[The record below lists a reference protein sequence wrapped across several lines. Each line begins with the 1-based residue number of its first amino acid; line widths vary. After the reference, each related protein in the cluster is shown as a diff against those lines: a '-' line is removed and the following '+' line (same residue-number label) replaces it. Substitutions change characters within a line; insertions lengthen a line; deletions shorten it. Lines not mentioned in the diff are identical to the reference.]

1 MEESKKKPIMIGVII
16 ACIAVAGI
24 ITYSRRSGGGGGID
38 SISDEEMTWVKCNN
52 PNCKAEYQMG
62 LKAYFK
68 YMDEHGNPV
77 APTTPP
83 LICKE
88 CGEPSAYRAEK
99 CENPDCG
106 IVFIQG
112 ISGPGEPADRCPKCK
127 QSAMEESRKRRKA
140 EMEAAREAGR

>member
-16 ACIAVAGI
+16 ACLALTAVI
-24 ITYSRRSGGGGGID
+24 IIGRRSGGGSGVDGIAAG
-38 SISDEEMTWVKCNN
+38 EMTWVKCNN
-52 PNCKAEYQMG
+52 PSCKAEYQMG

-68 YMDEHGNPV
+68 YMEEHANPM
-77 APTTPP
+77 APTAPP

-88 CGEPSAYRAEK
+88 CSEPSAYRAEK

-112 ISGPGEPADRCPKCK
+112 SSGPGDFADRCPKCK
-127 QSAMEESRKRRKA
+127 QSATEESRKRRKA
-140 EMEAAREAGR
+140 AMEAGE

>member
-1 MEESKKKPIMIGVII
+1 MEESKKKPIMIGVIV
-16 ACIAVAGI
+16 ACLALTAI
-24 ITYSRRSGGGGGID
+24 IIIGRRSGGGGVDDIPEG
-38 SISDEEMTWVKCNN
+38 EMIWVKCNN

-68 YMDEHGNPV
+68 YMEEHANPM
-77 APTTPP
+77 APTAPP

-99 CENPDCG
+99 CGNPDCG

-112 ISGPGEPADRCPKCK
+112 SSGPGDFADRCPKCGR
-127 QSAMEESRKRRKA
+127 SETEEIRKARKR
-140 EMEAAREAGR
+140 EMTAGGTE

>member
-16 ACIAVAGI
+16 ACLALTAI
-24 ITYSRRSGGGGGID
+24 IIFGRRSGDGSGID
-38 SISDEEMTWVKCNN
+38 SISDEEMTWIKCNN

-62 LKAYFK
+62 LKAYHK
-68 YMDEHGNPV
+68 YMAEHTNP
-77 APTTPP
+77 AALTTQP

-88 CGEPSAYRAEK
+88 CGEQSAYRAEK

-112 ISGPGEPADRCPKCK
+112 SAGPGDFLDRCPKCK
-127 QSAMEESRKRRKA
+127 QSATEESRNRRK
-140 EMEAAREAGR
+140 AAREAERKAGQ

>member
-16 ACIAVAGI
+16 ACLALTAIVI
-24 ITYSRRSGGGGGID
+24 IGRRSGGGGGID
-38 SISDEEMTWVKCNN
+38 SIAEGEMIWAKCNN
-52 PNCKAEYQMG
+52 PNCKVEYQMG

-68 YMDEHGNPV
+68 YMKEHANPV
-77 APTTPP
+77 APTAPP

-112 ISGPGEPADRCPKCK
+112 SSGPGDFVDRCPKCK
-127 QSAMEESRKRRKA
+127 QSATEESRKRRKA
-140 EMEAAREAGR
+140 AMEAGE

>member
-16 ACIAVAGI
+16 VCIAVAGI
-24 ITYSRRSGGGGGID
+24 ITYSRYSGSGGGVDGIP
-38 SISDEEMTWVKCNN
+38 EGEMIWVKCNN
-52 PNCKAEYQMG
+52 PNCKAEYQMSAR
-62 LKAYFK
+62 AYHK
-68 YMDEHGNPV
+68 YMLENANPM
-77 APTTPP
+77 APTAPP

-112 ISGPGEPADRCPKCK
+112 SSGPGDFADRCPKCG
-127 QSAMEESRKRRKA
+127 QSATEKSRNRRKA
-140 EMEAAREAGR
+140 AMEAGE